1 MPLKE
6 LNPQRPPGQPGS
18 EPFKPQVK
26 LQWTA
31 PFPLGRGGE
40 NTRQPASELQTDQ
53 AVLIRNGRIEVD
65 RLEQAWGYTEIS
77 DLPGT
82 ILSDPEIKWI
92 GNYESLSGSRRL
104 IHISEDFLY
113 ENSGGSWT
121 RRTLSGGPAYTFTN
135 NILNAAMVQDELIIV
150 GPGDDILRWS
160 ITDNIVA
167 VLATTGTA
175 PANSHFV
182 VSFGDRAVVAR
193 TTANTQLIQWSISG
207 NVRNWSG
214 VGSGSVSLVDSKKGE
229 DAIMGL
235 KVHGDTLVVY
245 RRESVWVGRRTGQPS
260 PAFQW
265 QYRHGTGVLAEQT
278 IADAGALGDFY
289 LGRDDVYLYHPRMAE
304 PQRVGTPI
312 SNDIF
317 DNLNRSGSE
326 RHHAHFNE
334 DRQEYWLFTAKTGE
348 TFPTSAYVLDVRRF
362 RATKQLVWRERQFN
376 SGNDNISAAAA
387 VRTGDFTDVDTE
399 RKLCMATDIGESFDS
414 DISDTSDDGG
424 SITLEYRSP
433 QFSLPDRLLQM
444 RKLAIS
450 YTATSPVD
458 ITLDTSIDGGTTW
471 DDAVTYTLPAQAV
484 IKPRTFWIRSAVYE
498 GVQFRLR
505 CSDTDRVLFR
515 TYQLGLMPRGPF
527 RSIA

>member
-6 LNPQRPPGQPGS
+6 LNPRRPPGQPGA
-18 EPFKPQVK
+18 EPFKPQEK
-26 LQWTA
+26 IQWTA

-53 AVLIRNGRIEVD
+53 AVLIRNGRLEVD
-65 RLEQAWGYTEIS
+65 RLEQAWGYTEIGAVIG
-77 DLPGT
+77 DTDVVIRWQGNFEQLDGT
-82 ILSDPEIKWI
+82 
-92 GNYESLSGSRRL
+92 RRL
-104 IHISEDFLY
+104 VRITNDLLY
-113 ENSGGSWT
+113 HSTGGSWT
-121 RRTLSGGPAYTFTN
+121 TVQGPGTAVMTFN
-135 NILNAAMVQDELIIV
+135 GNFLNAAMVQNILIIV
-150 GPGDDILRWS
+150 GPNDTPMNFDLSGDM
-160 ITDNIVA
+160 A
-167 VLATTGTA
+167 ALATTGTA

-182 VSFGDRAVVAR
+182 ASFGDRAVLAR
-193 TTANTQLIQWSISG
+193 TTANSQLIQWCISG
-207 NVRNWSG
+207 NVLNWSG

-235 KVHGDTLVVY
+235 QVHGDTLVVY

-278 IADAGALGDFY
+278 VANAGALGDFY

-317 DNLNRSGSE
+317 DNLNRTGSE
-326 RHHAHFNE
+326 THHGHFNE
-334 DRQEYWLFTAKTGE
+334 DRQEYWLFTSKTGE
-348 TFPTSAYVLDVRRF
+348 SFPTSAYVLDVRRF

-376 SGNDNISAAAA
+376 AGNDAISAAVAA
-387 VRTGDFTDVDTE
+387 RTADMTDSDTE
-399 RKLCMATDIGESFDS
+399 RKLCLGSSIGETFDS

-433 QFSLPDRLLQM
+433 QFSLPDRLVQM

-484 IKPRTFWIRSAVYE
+484 VKPRTFWIRSAVYE

-515 TYQLGLMPRGPF
+515 TYQLGLYPRGPF